1 MIIVMKMGASKDQ
14 LETVVKKVEELGFK
28 PHVIHGEERK
38 VVAAVGHEK
47 KKTDLYDLQLYDGVE
62 AVVPISKP
70 YKLASS
76 EVKKGRTVIKLPNGV
91 SIGGKKLCVM
101 AGPCSVESEK
111 QILETAWAVKKAGG
125 HMLRGGAFKPR
136 TSPYEFQ
143 GLEEA
148 GLKLLA
154 KAREET
160 GLPVITEVLNQRD
173 VELVEKYADI
183 LQVGARNVQNFS
195 LLKEL
200 GQCKK
205 PVFLKRGLSSTIKE
219 WLLSAEYIITSGNP
233 NVILCERGIRT
244 FETATRNTL
253 DLNAIPVLKK
263 ETHLPVIVDPSHG
276 TGYWSYVIPMAMAGI
291 AAGAD
296 GVMIEVHPKPEE
308 ALSDGGQ
315 SLTFSRFEELMG
327 RLQALATVVERSL

>member
-1 MIIVMKMGASKDQ
+1 MKIGAGKESLDA
-14 LETVVKKVEELGFK
+14 VVKKVEELGFK
-28 PHVIHGEERK
+28 PHIIHGEERN
-38 VVAAVGHEK
+38 VVAAVGHDK
-47 KKTDLYDLQLYDGVE
+47 KKTDLLDLQSFEGVE

-76 EVKKGRTVIKLPNGV
+76 EIKKEKTVIKVGEAR
-91 SIGGKKLCVM
+91 IGGKGICVM
-101 AGPCSVESEK
+101 AGPCSVESER
-111 QILETAWAVKKAGG
+111 QILETARAIKKMGG
-125 HMLRGGAFKPR
+125 QILRGGAFKPR
-136 TSPYEFQ
+136 TSPYDFQ
-143 GLEEA
+143 GLEEK

-160 GLPVITEVLNQRD
+160 GLPVITEVLNQKD
-173 VELVEKYADI
+173 VSLVAKYADI

-200 GQCKK
+200 GGCEK
-205 PVFLKRGLSSTIKE
+205 PVFLKRGMSTTIKE
-219 WLLSAEYIITSGNP
+219 WLLSAEYIITGGNP

-253 DLNAIPVLKK
+253 DLNAIPVLRK

-276 TGYWSYVIPMAMAGI
+276 TGHWDYVIPMAMAGI

-296 GVMIEVHPKPEE
+296 GVMVEVHPCPEE

-315 SLTFSRFEELMG
+315 SLTFARFEELMSKLKTLAPVMG
-327 RLQALATVVERSL
+327 RIL